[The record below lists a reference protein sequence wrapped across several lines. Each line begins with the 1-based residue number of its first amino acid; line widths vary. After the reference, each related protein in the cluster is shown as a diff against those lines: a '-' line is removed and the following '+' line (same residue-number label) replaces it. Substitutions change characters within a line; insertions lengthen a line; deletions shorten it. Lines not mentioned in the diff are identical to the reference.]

1 MKTNL
6 IVFFATLLLLFAG
19 TAYAYNYLYVS
30 DPRGWGSIQG
40 TIETAGISVSPKGLY
55 TEVGLYLTF
64 SAKGWYNNQTDT
76 LETVYYF
83 DLPEN
88 SVVFDSWLW
97 VDNQIIRGKIMDK
110 WTASSIYEDIVKRRK
125 DPSILTKIG
134 ANTYQLRIFPLV
146 ANQTRKVK
154 LSFLIPAQWSANQV
168 LTSLPMEILNVSRTE
183 IQKLSVITYPS
194 DEWKEPA
201 FSNHPEIKFTEETDE
216 KSDRF
221 FRADLPASYV
231 SGKLTFS
238 VKSPM
243 KNGIY
248 VNHFQNGNEGVY
260 QMAMIPRDA
269 LQIYQPVKIA
279 VLIDYTASNSS
290 LNKQDI
296 LATVKEALLS
306 NLGTRDSFNLIMSNL
321 NITRVSQTWMP
332 ADSGTIGQ
340 VFRSLNENSF
350 SNYSNLPVLLS
361 NGIQFV
367 KEKGSDGKVLLVSD
381 DSQNGTY
388 TAGNQLVT
396 DLMKLME
403 TKIPVSIADYNEN
416 YSWQYI
422 GNRYY
427 YGNEYFYTNLSRMT
441 GGAFQKTDYSNPL
454 SGVLSGLF
462 VSLGNFLSSFD
473 LYTDVTGGYCYSR
486 FYLNNQVKSGY
497 LNQPIYE
504 IGKYKGQF
512 PFTAEVSGEFE
523 GQTFSQAISVSE
535 ESSGT
540 SDSLSEE
547 IWAGSQIRYLESL
560 NQSNSVVNEIVNL
573 SVAERVLSIYSAF
586 LCLEPSRGG
595 EVCYDCMD
603 ESGPLSVDGDT
614 ERESADSL
622 IQAYPNPFNNQ
633 VNIVI
638 SLPAG
643 TDYTQ
648 VSGAIYNVLG
658 QQVKT
663 LKLASGQ
670 TGSKVK
676 VSWEGADD
684 NGSSVATGV
693 YFLVVELPGKRLTHR
708 LTLVK

>member
-6 IVFFATLLLLFAG
+6 IAFFTTLLLLTAG
-19 TAYAYNYLYVS
+19 TVNAYNYLYVS

-64 SAKGWYNNQTDT
+64 SAKGWYYNQTDT

-110 WTASSIYEDIVKRRK
+110 WTASSIYENIVKRRR
-125 DPSILTKIG
+125 DPSILTKTG
-134 ANTYQLRIFPLV
+134 ANSYQLRIFPLV

-154 LSFLIPAQWSANQV
+154 LSFLIPAQWSADQV
-168 LTSLPMEILNVSRTE
+168 LTALPIGILNVSRTE

-194 DEWKEPA
+194 DEWKTPG
-201 FSNHPEIKFTEETDE
+201 FSNHPEIRFTEETDE

-221 FRADLPASYV
+221 YKADLPASIV
-231 SGKLTFS
+231 SGSLTFS

-248 VNHFQNGNEGVY
+248 VSHFQKGNEGVY

-269 LQIYQPVKIA
+269 LQIYQPVKVA

-290 LNKQDI
+290 LKKRDI

-332 ADSGTIGQ
+332 ADTGTIGQ

-396 DLMKLME
+396 DLLKLME
-403 TKIPVSIADYNEN
+403 SKIPVSIADYNEI

-441 GGAFQKTDYSNPL
+441 GGSFQKTDYSNPL
-454 SGVLSGLF
+454 PKVLSGLF

-473 LYTDVTGGYCYSR
+473 LYTDVADGYCFSR
-486 FYLNNQVKSGY
+486 FYLNTQTKSGY

-523 GQTFSQAISVSE
+523 GQTFSQSISVAE
-535 ESSGT
+535 ESSGS
-540 SDSLSEE
+540 SDSLSQE

-573 SVAERVLSIYSAF
+573 SVNERILSVYSAF
-586 LCLEPSRGG
+586 LCLEPSQGG
-595 EVCYDCMD
+595 QVCYDCMD
-603 ESGPLSVDGDT
+603 ESGPLAVDGDT
-614 ERESADSL
+614 EKESADSL

-638 SLPAG
+638 SAPAG

-648 VSGAIYNVLG
+648 ASGAIYNVLG
-658 QQVKT
+658 QRVKT
-663 LKLASGQ
+663 LNLSSGQ
-670 TGSKVK
+670 AGSKLK
-676 VSWEGADD
+676 ISWEGIDD
-684 NGSSVATGV
+684 SGSSVATGV
-693 YFLVVELPGKRLTHR
+693 YFLVVEFPGKRLTHR

>member
-19 TAYAYNYLYVS
+19 TANAYNYLYVS

-110 WTASSIYEDIVKRRK
+110 WTASSIYENIVKRRR
-125 DPSILTKIG
+125 DPSILTKTG
-134 ANTYQLRIFPLV
+134 SNSYQLRIFPLV

-396 DLMKLME
+396 DLLKLMDS
-403 TKIPVSIADYNEN
+403 KIPVSIADYNEN

-441 GGAFQKTDYSNPL
+441 GGSFQKTDYSNPL
-454 SGVLSGLF
+454 PKVLSGLF

-473 LYTDVTGGYCYSR
+473 LYTDVTGGYCFSR
-486 FYLNNQVKSGY
+486 FYLNTQTKSGY

-573 SVAERVLSIYSAF
+573 SVTERVLSIYSAF